1 MITEWTAEEMRAGL
15 DDLTGILHACVLDG
29 ASVGFILP
37 HDLGD
42 ANAFWHGLLPEVQSG
57 ARRLFVAVEAG
68 RAVAVVTLI
77 TAMPGNQPHR
87 AEVSKLLVHPT
98 HRRKGLARQLMRQL
112 EQAAR
117 DIGKSLL
124 TLDTRTGDSAEP
136 LYRDLGFQTA
146 GVIPG
151 YCLDITGQQLD
162 STTYMFKP
170 LN

>member
-1 MITEWTAEEMRAGL
+1 M
-15 DDLTGILHACVLDG
+15 C
-29 ASVGFILP
+29 
-37 HDLGD
+37 
-42 ANAFWHGLLPEVQSG
+42 
-57 ARRLFVAVEAG
+57 
-68 RAVAVVTLI
+68 
-77 TAMPGNQPHR
+77 
-87 AEVSKLLVHPT
+87 
-98 HRRKGLARQLMRQL
+98 
-112 EQAAR
+112 
-117 DIGKSLL
+117 KSLL